1 MFVTTSAPASEWVRR
16 WSHLVPAGARVLDLA
31 CGHGRHMQWFAER
44 GHAVLGVD
52 RAADALQSA
61 AAFGEVLQCDLE
73 SAPWPL
79 ADQQFGAVVVT
90 NYLWR
95 PLFGCIVQSVAPG
108 GVLLY
113 ETFAQGNE
121 SVGKPANPDFLLEP
135 GELLRACA
143 DLRVVAYEDGF
154 LDAPARYLQ
163 RIAAVRPA
171 DVAQAAVRWPLK
183 ASLPHDGPRPG

>member
-1 MFVTTSAPASEWVRR
+1 MTTSAPASEWVRR

-79 ADQQFGAVVVT
+79 ADQQFAAVVVT

-95 PLFGCIVQSVAPG
+95 PLFVHIVQSLAPD

-121 SVGKPANPDFLLEP
+121 SLGKPANPDFLLTR
-135 GELLRACA
+135 GELLRACS

-154 LDAPARYLQ
+154 LNHPARCVQ
-163 RIAAVRPA
+163 RIAAARPA
-171 DVAQAAVRWPLK
+171 TNAPAITRWQLE
-183 ASLPHDGPRPG
+183 ASA